1 MIMGS
6 FFQIII
12 FVNRLR
18 LMSNGHSLVLPFE
31 RTPFF
36 YCSDRTRDRAYPLP
50 HLLYLNIQILHEF
63 EICTRNTTC
72 EMLTIGDNID

>member
-1 MIMGS
+1 MIVGS

-12 FVNRLR
+12 FVNRLPIR
-18 LMSNGHSLVLPFE
+18 HSLVLPFE

-50 HLLYLNIQILHEF
+50 HLLYLNIQISHEF